1 MTLRATTNAGPPT
14 LQTAIPEGFVA
25 VPIIPAQAEG
35 PLRICVLC
43 SRQPDSA
50 AGFLIALPS
59 SFESRNLLGCETD
72 AAGCVQRWL
81 EICTQNVSG
90 LADAPAAIRDALSNG
105 LLDERWRDTCRSLNP
120 GQSIRTGWED
130 EPGPIVWVDAERGEA
145 VYPADSSAGEKW
157 QLCRDDQTLV
167 AAGLPPY
174 SSSLHRYLYLA
185 SQKGKTKFVGVT
197 AGAPSNENTA
207 PIETLFGG
215 RSNLVVVNPG
225 GLMLIRPHNPVSLA
239 SLIEILSGKRGEVV
253 LHGRSTVSLKLP
265 LETTDDDRRSL
276 DDAWLFMGTHGRW
289 GRLMEA
295 FHLKLRLLA
304 DAVTAVHAT
313 VRQLQR
319 PLLNIAD
326 DHFAV
331 RVAEPGCGLPVLWTS
346 RLSLTDSGDAIELP
360 IQSSDVRYYVP
371 GPRSAPGIYR
381 PPGTFGR
388 QVQGRCTLRIREV
401 LPDAGGLTIAQGT
414 FFTQE
419 RMTVARS
426 DLAWIRLALG
436 SGSIDLYAHL
446 EAEAALAAGEL
457 RFRTVGQRL
466 VPETAK
472 QLRSLEGV
480 ALPEATFELIPLIS
494 SPCDLYALGVL
505 AVRTL
510 LVNAGLTHAAALDAM
525 TTLARQVGQQDDQT
539 TSLRLRVRSILE
551 GNRRLLSELGPDRL
565 AWEPVDPAQA
575 LDLIP
580 MELWC
585 DALAMIVRMFPG
597 YGPDSICRDWGDVNP
612 LAKHLV
618 FEATIKELET
628 LLLRTRS
635 LIMIDWRFNREI
647 HAVIR
652 SQTVGLPSKPQSKP
666 ALTPRPAISDAP
678 FLT

>member
-1 MTLRATTNAGPPT
+1 MIPRASTKIGSPALPT
-14 LQTAIPEGFVA
+14 GVPEGFAA

-43 SRQPDSA
+43 SRQADPA
-50 AGFLIALPS
+50 AGHVVALPS
-59 SFESRNLLGCETD
+59 SFESRNLIGCLTD
-72 AAGCVQRWL
+72 SAGCVQQWL
-81 EICTQNVSG
+81 EICTQNVIG
-90 LADAPAAIRDALSNG
+90 LADAPAAIRDALSNRV
-105 LLDERWRDTCRSLNP
+105 LDERWRDTCRALNP
-120 GQSIRTGWED
+120 GQNIHTGWED
-130 EPGPIVWVDAERGEA
+130 EPGPIVWLDPARGEPI
-145 VYPADSSAGEKW
+145 YPVDSTGEKW
-157 QLCRDDQTLV
+157 QLCRDDQALV
-167 AAGLPPY
+167 DAGLPVY
-174 SSSLHRYLYLA
+174 SSSLHRYLSLA
-185 SQKGKTKFVGVT
+185 SQKGKSKFVAVT
-197 AGAPSNENTA
+197 SGAPSNANTA
-207 PIETLFGG
+207 PLESLFGG
-215 RSNLVVVNPG
+215 RSDLVVINPG

-239 SLIEILSGKRGEVV
+239 SVIEILGGKRGEVV
-253 LHGRSTVSLKLP
+253 LHGRSAVALKLP
-265 LETTDDDRRSL
+265 LEATDDSERSIE
-276 DDAWLFMGTHGRW
+276 DAWLFMGAHGRW

-295 FHLKLRLLA
+295 FHLKLRLIA
-304 DAVTAVHAT
+304 DAVTVVHL
-313 VRQLQR
+313 VLRQLQR

-326 DHFAV
+326 DHFSV
-331 RVAEPGCGLPVLWTS
+331 RVAEPGCGLPILWTS

-360 IQSSDVRYYVP
+360 IKSSDLRYYMP
-371 GPRSAPGIYR
+371 GPRSAAGIYR

-388 QVQGRCTLRIREV
+388 QVQGRCSLRIREV

-446 EAEAALAAGEL
+446 ETEPALAAGEL

-466 VPETAK
+466 APETVK

-480 ALPEATFELIPLIS
+480 SLPEASFELIPLIS

-505 AVRTL
+505 AVRVL

-525 TTLARQVGQQDDQT
+525 TTLARQVGQQEDDT
-539 TSLRLRVRSILE
+539 ASLRLRVRSILE
-551 GNRRLLSELGPDRL
+551 GNKRLLTELGPDRL

-618 FEATIKELET
+618 FEATIKDLDM

-652 SQTVGLPSKPQSKP
+652 SQTVGLPSKSATMPKPQM
-666 ALTPRPAISDAP
+666 SDAP
-678 FLT
+678 FLM